1 MNRLTICVS
10 LLVLSMLTSCSDSS
24 TGSNSAEDLA
34 SVNAGVDTTV
44 LEGETITLVAAVYPE
59 GGSVIWTQV
68 SGDFIEGFPTADELT
83 VEVLAPSVASDSAL
97 VFSAEYTSLDG
108 QIVYDEVTVQITNI
122 DYAPISVIS
131 LEDDVSE
138 PFSSYET
145 ITVLGTD
152 SYDQDGEVSE
162 YLWSQ
167 IDTNDPLNFTSEVSS
182 SELQFKA
189 PFVSVITTFTLQLT
203 VTDNEGFQGVNTI
216 DIQIAAGTGPIAA
229 NAGTDQAVDEY
240 STVTLD
246 GSDSGS
252 SVSEISC
259 MWEQTYTSSTIVT
272 IDDSESCIT
281 TFIAE
286 DVNTEEDLVFTLT
299 VMDEANNT
307 DSDDVIIT
315 ITPIN
320 LGLLHD
326 TGITTCFND
335 SQEID
340 CNDSEFPNQDADIGR
355 DAISDLLD
363 KTGYGPRSYDFT
375 KFDDNGDE
383 IDDPSSALFSCV
395 RDNFTGLIW
404 EVKEVASIPEYQN
417 LRGADNRYSFDDSQE
432 ALLTCPSDS
441 SCGQEDFISS
451 VNDLGFCGGRNWRL
465 PTYLE
470 LLNVLDYNDIDKDNL
485 LPNDF
490 FIETPDVA
498 VGSNKFYWVSDGN
511 AGGEATDYNWVL
523 DLATGDDSTLAP
535 NNLAYVILVREP

>member
-1 MNRLTICVS
+1 MNRLTICIS
-10 LLVLSMLTSCSDSS
+10 LLVLSMLASCSDSS

-44 LEGETITLVAAVYPE
+44 LEGETITLLAAVYPE

-83 VEVLAPSVASDSAL
+83 VEVLAPSVASDSTL

-229 NAGTDQAVDEY
+229 NAGADQAVDEY